1 MSLEVSLSLVL
12 SLSHSLYLS
21 FSLHFPFT
29 PLSLSLPLSRTFPFS
44 LSFSSTT
51 ALPYV
56 CSTRRWLCK
65 VCCVSAFRSA
75 SRCVIR
81 VFAVYV
87 LSMIYSCTYVHTY
100 RPIETCSS
108 LCLFVC
114 IYMCLYLYRRLSVA
128 SWQITCVHYTGY
140 AQRCFT
146 KLSLGILYSVCAR
159 AHIPLL
165 LLLLH
170 FHLHLL
176 PFQLSPTHRFNLNTQ
191 RGCHG
196 TPRAIFPLN
205 HASIRFLKSP
215 KRSNAI

>member
-1 MSLEVSLSLVL
+1 MCNTCICCICSLYDLFVYVRTYIRIVL
-12 SLSHSLYLS
+12 SKRVRVCAYLY
-21 FSLHFPFT
+21 
-29 PLSLSLPLSRTFPFS
+29 
-44 LSFSSTT
+44 
-51 ALPYV
+51 
-56 CSTRRWLCK
+56 
-65 VCCVSAFRSA
+65 
-75 SRCVIR
+75 
-81 VFAVYV
+81 
-87 LSMIYSCTYVHTY
+87 
-100 RPIETCSS
+100 
-108 LCLFVC
+108 VC

-140 AQRCFT
+140 ARRCFT